1 MDARI
6 VNRCDQLFQLNMKFD
21 GESYV
26 GFMDI
31 NSDFNVH
38 HTEIQFDSDD
48 DWANKINRL
57 KEELDLRTQIE

>member
-1 MDARI
+1 MDSRI
-6 VNRCDQLFQLNMKFD
+6 VNRCDQLFQLKMKFD
-21 GESYV
+21 GESYI

-31 NSDFNVH
+31 NNDFNVH

-57 KEELDLRTQIE
+57 KEELDLRTQIK